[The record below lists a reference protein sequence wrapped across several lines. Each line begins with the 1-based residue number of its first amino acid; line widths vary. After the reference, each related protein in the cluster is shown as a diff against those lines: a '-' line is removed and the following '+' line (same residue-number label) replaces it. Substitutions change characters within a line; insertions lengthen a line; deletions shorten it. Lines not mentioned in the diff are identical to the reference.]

1 MDKKVLIQ
9 LCDIRAEI
17 DDLRKRIDN
26 LDKFLEDPPIV
37 SDVVK
42 GTRIDG
48 TVGPIKITGIPG
60 QEYDNKQ
67 KLRKRYRYLMESA
80 EEKLLELT
88 CKAEEYIQN
97 LDKPELRNM
106 FRLYFIDGRSYT
118 QVARCMN
125 SMYPR
130 RRKNYTEE
138 SVRKKIQRFFEKI

>member
-9 LCDIRAEI
+9 LCDMRAEI

-48 TVGPIKITGIPG
+48 TVGPIKITGIPDPK
-60 QEYDNKQ
+60 YASKQ
-67 KLRKRYRYLMESA
+67 KLRKRHKYLLESA

-88 CKAEEYIQN
+88 CQAEEYIQT
-97 LDKPELRNM
+97 LDKSELRNL

-125 SMYPR
+125 SMYPG